1 MAIHN
6 YLGYTK
12 DDLENKSTW
21 VWNRKYFVM
30 LSGTPSGPDGEDLST
45 YEEER
50 HWSLAGFDNEY
61 WVEPLPAEGMLF
73 LINSMGYEKIFRG

>member
-12 DDLENKSTW
+12 DDLEDKSTW

-50 HWSLAGFDNEY
+50 HWSLVGPDNEY
-61 WVEPLPAEGMLF
+61 WIKPRPAEEILNI
-73 LINSMGYEKIFRG
+73 INDTDYEKVF

>member
-30 LSGTPSGPDGEDLST
+30 VPREPSEHSGAEDGPQPGEYDWALV
-45 YEEER
+45 
-50 HWSLAGFDNEY
+50 GPDNEY
-61 WVEPLPAEGMLF
+61 WVEPLPAGGILY
-73 LINSMGYEKIFRG
+73 LLNSMGYEKVF

>member
-12 DDLENKSTW
+12 DDLEDKSTW

-30 LSGTPSGPDGEDLST
+30 LSGEPSEHSGAEDGPQPGEYNWALV
-45 YEEER
+45 
-50 HWSLAGFDNEY
+50 GPDNEY
-61 WVEPLPAEGMLF
+61 LIEPIPAEEMLF
-73 LINSMGYEKIFRG
+73 LIDSRGYEKVF

>member
-30 LSGTPSGPDGEDLST
+30 LSGTPSGPDGEDLSN

-50 HWSLAGFDNEY
+50 HWALVGPDNEY
-61 WVEPLPAEGMLF
+61 LIGPLPAEEILNI
-73 LINSMGYEKIFRG
+73 INDTDYEKVF